1 MTVRNAR
8 KFLAKELKRMADDE
22 GVVDGLKFDSAGE
35 SDLLTIMHGLEA
47 LRFTQQFSEQSE
59 GQFLESEREV
69 MLSYIGK
76 HQYPVSDFG
85 SDKVAG
91 LRTLRGGFVAHSMAE
106 QNESTALNDATQ
118 SQVPAGIY
126 GFAGLLSYL
135 YLDVNLSD
143 PRVVWTLDWLNR
155 NYTLKQ
161 NPGIGPEEVYL
172 YYLAMAKAWTALKI
186 LYVPPEN
193 ASKQDWRH
201 DLALHLMNLQQADGS
216 WSNEGDTAQKSTK
229 VLSTSYALITLEI
242 IYPEL

>member
-1 MTVRNAR
+1 
-8 KFLAKELKRMADDE
+8 
-22 GVVDGLKFDSAGE
+22 
-35 SDLLTIMHGLEA
+35 
-47 LRFTQQFSEQSE
+47 
-59 GQFLESEREV
+59 
-69 MLSYIGK
+69 
-76 HQYPVSDFG
+76 
-85 SDKVAG
+85 
-91 LRTLRGGFVAHSMAE
+91 MAE